1 MFLHFCTCNSIII
14 FTYLHP
20 FPQNFV
26 IVEPRFLREVS
37 PSRFLGQT
45 QGLAGNSKSIYEE
58 FVDPKSEVSAPM
70 YFFEGS
76 TLRYSAFAWILGLTN
91 LAQ

>member
-1 MFLHFCTCNSIII
+1 MAVNIVQINQGSKERLVLPAILGECRAWREI
-14 FTYLHP
+14 
-20 FPQNFV
+20 QNLYM
-26 IVEPRFLREVS
+26 R
-37 PSRFLGQT
+37 
-45 QGLAGNSKSIYEE
+45 

-70 YFFEGS
+70 YCLEGS